1 MFGKPGKGRHG
12 TSHHAKVIYPNGR
25 VNRQNSTDSN
35 QNNRVSRFSGNESSS
50 NSAPAKFTRKDSI
63 PNQKRELGPVREGIA
78 LYIFILF

>member
-1 MFGKPGKGRHG
+1 M
-12 TSHHAKVIYPNGR
+12 
-25 VNRQNSTDSN
+25 
-35 QNNRVSRFSGNESSS
+35 SRFSGNESSS